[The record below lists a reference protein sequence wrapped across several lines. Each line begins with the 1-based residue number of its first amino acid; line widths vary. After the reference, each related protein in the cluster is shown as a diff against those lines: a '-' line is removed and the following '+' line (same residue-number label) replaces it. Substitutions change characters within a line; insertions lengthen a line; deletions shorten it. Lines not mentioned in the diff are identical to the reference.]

1 MPVSTAQRRATLVD
15 LAHASFENTFVRD
28 LPADPVLVNMPRQ
41 VSNACYTR
49 VEPTAVAAPR
59 LLGWS
64 RALGESLGL
73 SRPGPLAERALG
85 GNRRRPRMQPYAP
98 RDGGHPA

>member
-28 LPADPVLVNMPRQ
+28 LPADPVLVNIPRQ

-64 RALGESLGL
+64 SALGESLGL
-73 SRPGPLAERALG
+73 SRPGPLPGDGLVANPPLPAL
-85 GNRRRPRMQPYAP
+85 PPP
-98 RDGGHPA
+98 PPPSPTPP